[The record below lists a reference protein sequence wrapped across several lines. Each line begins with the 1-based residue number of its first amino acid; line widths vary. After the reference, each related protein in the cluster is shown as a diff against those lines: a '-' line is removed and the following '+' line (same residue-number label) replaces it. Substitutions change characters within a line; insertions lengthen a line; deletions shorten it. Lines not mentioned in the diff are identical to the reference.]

1 MPGSPYLD
9 EPPKGLL
16 TWPVLLRL
24 MIPTFSILGI
34 ASWWMG
40 YLLEFLIL
48 LTITGAILF
57 VVRR

>member
-24 MIPTFSILGI
+24 MVPTFSILGI
-34 ASWWMG
+34 ASWWMD

-48 LTITGAILF
+48 LTLTGAVLF

>member
-16 TWPVLLRL
+16 TWPILLRL
-24 MIPTFSILGI
+24 MVPTFSILGI
-34 ASWWMG
+34 ASWWNG

-48 LTITGAILF
+48 LTITGAVLF

>member
-16 TWPVLLRL
+16 TWPILLRL
-24 MIPTFSILGI
+24 MVPTFSILGV

-40 YLLEFLIL
+40 FLLEFLIL
-48 LTITGAILF
+48 LTITGAVLF

>member
-24 MIPTFSILGI
+24 MVPTFSILGI

-48 LTITGAILF
+48 LTITGAVLF

>member
-1 MPGSPYLD
+1 
-9 EPPKGLL
+9 
-16 TWPVLLRL
+16 
-24 MIPTFSILGI
+24 MIPTFSILAI

-48 LTITGAILF
+48 LTITGAVLF

>member
-24 MIPTFSILGI
+24 MVPTFSILGV

-40 YLLEFLIL
+40 FLLEFLIL
-48 LTITGAILF
+48 LTITGAVLF

>member
-24 MIPTFSILGI
+24 IVPTFSILGI

-48 LTITGAILF
+48 LTITGAVLF

>member
-1 MPGSPYLD
+1 MPGSPYLE

-24 MIPTFSILGI
+24 MIPTFSILAI

-48 LTITGAILF
+48 LTITGAVLF

>member
-9 EPPKGLL
+9 EPPRGLL

-24 MIPTFSILGI
+24 MVPTFSILGI
-34 ASWWMG
+34 ASWWRG

-48 LTITGAILF
+48 LTITGAVLF

>member
-24 MIPTFSILGI
+24 MVPTFSILGI
-34 ASWWMG
+34 ASWLMG
-40 YLLEFLIL
+40 YILEFLIL
-48 LTITGAILF
+48 LTLTGAVLF

>member
-24 MIPTFSILGI
+24 MVPTFSILGV

-48 LTITGAILF
+48 LTITGAVLF

>member
-24 MIPTFSILGI
+24 MVPTFSILGI

-48 LTITGAILF
+48 LTITGAVLL

>member
-9 EPPKGLL
+9 APPKGLL
-16 TWPVLLRL
+16 TWPGLLRL
-24 MIPTFSILGI
+24 MVPTFSILGI

-48 LTITGAILF
+48 LTITGAVLF

>member
-1 MPGSPYLD
+1 MPGSPYLE
-9 EPPKGLL
+9 EPPKGLI
-16 TWPVLLRL
+16 TWPMLLRL
-24 MIPTFSILGI
+24 MIPTFSILAI

-48 LTITGAILF
+48 LTITGAVLF

>member
-24 MIPTFSILGI
+24 MVPTFSILGI
-34 ASWWMG
+34 TSWWMG
-40 YLLEFLIL
+40 FLLEFLIL
-48 LTITGAILF
+48 LTITGAVLF

>member
-16 TWPVLLRL
+16 TWPALLRL
-24 MIPTFSILGI
+24 SVPTFVALAL

-48 LTITGAILF
+48 LTIT
-57 VVRR
+57 

>member
-16 TWPVLLRL
+16 TWPILLRL
-24 MIPTFSILGI
+24 MVPTFSILGI

-48 LTITGAILF
+48 LTITGAVLF

>member
-24 MIPTFSILGI
+24 MVPTFLILGI
-34 ASWWMG
+34 ASWWMD
-40 YLLEFLIL
+40 YLLEFFIL
-48 LTITGAILF
+48 LTLTGAVLF

>member
-24 MIPTFSILGI
+24 MVPTFSILGI

-48 LTITGAILF
+48 LTITGAVLF
-57 VVRR
+57 VVRQ

>member
-24 MIPTFSILGI
+24 TVPTFSILGI

-48 LTITGAILF
+48 LTITGAVLF

>member
-24 MIPTFSILGI
+24 MVPTFSILGI

-48 LTITGAILF
+48 LTVTGAFLF

>member
-16 TWPVLLRL
+16 TWPALLRL
-24 MIPTFSILGI
+24 SVPSFVALAL

-48 LTITGAILF
+48 LTITGLIVL

>member
-1 MPGSPYLD
+1 MPGSPYLE
-9 EPPKGLL
+9 EPPQGLL

-24 MIPTFSILGI
+24 MIPAFSILAI

-48 LTITGAILF
+48 LTITGAVLF